1 MNNLIGKITASLV
14 DKEQSFPEGLI
25 EKINKNV
32 KPPEKITPDDIYIRA
47 MYLLSDQVNSY
58 GGRFPVDEHD
68 KMIELLID
76 CPVLIG
82 HRKDSLP
89 IARTFH
95 AEKEHRNNR
104 NWVKVYF
111 YWLKNSQKGEDLR
124 KNIDGGIYKE
134 CSISFIFRFPECGI
148 CGSDIRNCRHRP
160 FTKYDSGEGGKREA
174 YFNYRQIDKVL
185 EVSLV
190 YRGSVHETSIT
201 GALFTPLKETLNESS
216 TEITFKS
223 PTRYRIWDLE
233 QLDSGKNYY
242 VTPAYESINVFLK
255 KTNDSTILLNPNCG
269 QIENRLLS
277 EHLKEMNLP
286 DGDYILDCRLVGY
299 RGKSRQPVCELLSFL
314 KDGKSTVRRIELI
327 VYDIVR
333 CGDTLMTDF
342 DGVSRRLKLEELFQN
357 CRTALIPAGIVIGR
371 DIKET
376 LNKRG
381 TRRGI
386 EIYDSDS
393 PVRYLFTHRK
403 LVPLLVSKKES
414 NTDSVRYRL
423 HGLSGGEHLRTAVQV
438 ASKCDLNEGDII
450 EVEVYSLHRNGD
462 TIELIHPR
470 IIDCYGEFFNDPDI
484 TYLLKTK
491 SSGLSSPGY
500 IVYETN
506 AMGIILRIC
515 DDNPGCYLLRNYS
528 PELINNGR
536 KLLSDTVEIND
547 IKKSTVCGSGS
558 IIAGKNAGEC
568 TWYHLKGFFN
578 GKFAFRSV
586 ILNGQKKRLFYR
598 LDSELS
604 PGVPV

>member
-1 MNNLIGKITASLV
+1 MDNLIGKITASLV

-32 KPPEKITPDDIYIRA
+32 KPPEKIVPDDINIRA

-68 KMIELLID
+68 KIIELLID

-95 AEKEHRNNR
+95 AEKERRNNR

-111 YWLKNSQKGEDLR
+111 YWLKNSRKGEDLR

-160 FTKYDSGEGGKREA
+160 FTKYDSSEGGKKEA

-201 GALFTPLKETLNESS
+201 GALFTPLKETLHESS
-216 TEITFKS
+216 DENTFKR
-223 PTRYRIWDLE
+223 PTRYRIWDLK
-233 QLDSGKNYY
+233 QLDPAKDYY
-242 VTPAYESINVFLK
+242 VMPAYESLSVFLE
-255 KTNDSTILLNPNCG
+255 KTNNGAKLLSPNCG

-277 EHLKEMNLP
+277 EHLKEMSLP

-299 RGKSRQPVCELLSFL
+299 RGKSRQPVSELLSFL
-314 KDGKSTVRRIELI
+314 KGGKSTVRRMELI

-333 CGDTLMTDF
+333 CDDAIMIDT
-342 DGVSRRLKLEELFQN
+342 DGASRRSKLEELFQN
-357 CRTALIPAGIVIGR
+357 NRKALIPASIVNGK
-371 DIKET
+371 DITEV

-381 TRRGI
+381 TRCGI

-393 PVRYLFTHRK
+393 PIRYLFTHRK
-403 LVPLLVSKKES
+403 LVPLLVSKKEK
-414 NTDSVRYRL
+414 NADNVRYRL
-423 HGLSGGEHLRTAVQV
+423 HGLSGGEHLRVAIQV
-438 ASKCDLNEGDII
+438 ASKYDLNEGDVV
-450 EVEVYSLHRNGD
+450 EVEVYSLHRAGD
-462 TIELIHPR
+462 IIELIHPR
-470 IIDCYGEFFNDPDI
+470 IIDCRSEFSDDTDI
-484 TYLLKTK
+484 TYLLKTN
-491 SSGLSSPGY
+491 STGSSSPEY
-500 IVYETN
+500 VVYETN
-506 AMGIILRIC
+506 DKGIILQIC
-515 DDNPGCYLLRNYS
+515 DDDPGCYLLRNFS
-528 PELINNGR
+528 PKLIDNGR
-536 KLLSDTVEIND
+536 KLLADTLEMND
-547 IKKSTVCGSGS
+547 VKRSTVCGSGS
-558 IIAGKNAGEC
+558 IIAKENIGEC
-568 TWYHLKGFFN
+568 TRYHLKGFFN
-578 GKFAFRSV
+578 GKFAFRSA
-586 ILNGQKKRLFYR
+586 ILNGQTRRLFYR
-598 LDSELS
+598 FDSNNS
-604 PGVPV
+604 SGVPV